1 MKLLYD
7 YIMSKRQEIS
17 KFKTINKDYI
27 IIINSYNKP
36 DFLKNALEKSRYII
50 DNYITNNDRF
60 CLTMTTNK
68 EMKIIS
74 KLQYKDPS
82 STELLYDCVQSLIQD
97 KSFIMNSSLQ
107 GEDNIQ
113 NMLTKTK
120 AYLIKKNANGER
132 RDVFYIFLSY
142 SISNTSRDFICSEEL
157 FSIFNKASENIIL
170 LLNDN
175 PIEDLKKKKD
185 ILAQSKYKQY
195 IHNMQQ
201 LTKSEIININ
211 DMGKLKTRLLFYGD
225 INLESKFS
233 LEQYIP

>member
-1 MKLLYD
+1 
-7 YIMSKRQEIS
+7 
-17 KFKTINKDYI
+17 
-27 IIINSYNKP
+27 
-36 DFLKNALEKSRYII
+36 
-50 DNYITNNDRF
+50 
-60 CLTMTTNK
+60 
-68 EMKIIS
+68 
-74 KLQYKDPS
+74 
-82 STELLYDCVQSLIQD
+82 
-97 KSFIMNSSLQ
+97 MNSSLQ